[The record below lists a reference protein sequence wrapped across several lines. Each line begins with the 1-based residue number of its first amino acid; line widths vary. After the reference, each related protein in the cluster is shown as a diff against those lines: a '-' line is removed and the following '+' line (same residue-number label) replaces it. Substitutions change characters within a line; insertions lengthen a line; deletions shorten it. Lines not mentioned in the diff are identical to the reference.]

1 MSEQQVLVVATKKGF
16 YHGIR
21 DVGTQFLVPPSLVTG
36 KKTWFKPVDKN
47 YVVSEQ
53 HNLEQ
58 QNSDPNNPYSRMNK
72 EALSQAAAAKGVQLT
87 GAETKAQIIELLT
100 AE

>member
-1 MSEQQVLVVATKKGF
+1 MSDQVLVVAIKKGF

-21 DVGTQFLVPPSLVTG
+21 DVGTKFFVPSDLLTG
-36 KKTWFKPVDKN
+36 KKTWFKPVNEN
-47 YVVSEQ
+47 YVFS
-53 HNLEQ
+53 EQ
-58 QNSDPNNPYSRMNK
+58 QNADPNNPYTRMNK
-72 EALSQAAAAKGVQLT
+72 DALTQAAVEKGIQLS

>member
-1 MSEQQVLVVATKKGF
+1 MSNQVEVVAIKKGF

-21 DVGTQFLVPPSLVTG
+21 DVGTKFFVPSDLLTG
-36 KKTWFKPVDKN
+36 KKTWFKPVNEN
-47 YVVSEQ
+47 YVFS
-53 HNLEQ
+53 EQ
-58 QNSDPNNPYSRMNK
+58 QNADPNNPYTRMNK
-72 EALSQAAAAKGVQLT
+72 DALTQAAVEKGIQLT

>member
-1 MSEQQVLVVATKKGF
+1 MSNQVEVVAIKKGF

-21 DVGTQFLVPPSLVTG
+21 DVGTKFFVPSDLLTG
-36 KKTWFKPVDKN
+36 KKTWFKPVNEN
-47 YVVSEQ
+47 YVIS
-53 HNLEQ
+53 EQ
-58 QNSDPNNPYSRMNK
+58 QNADPNNPYTRMNK
-72 EALSQAAAAKGVQLT
+72 DALTQAAVEKGIQLS

>member
-1 MSEQQVLVVATKKGF
+1 MSNQVEVVAIKKGF

-21 DVGTQFLVPPSLVTG
+21 DVGTQFHVPPSLITS
-36 KKTWFKPVDKN
+36 KKTWFKPVDEK
-47 YVVSEQ
+47 YAVSD
-53 HNLEQ
+53 Q
-58 QNSDPNNPYSRMNK
+58 QNTDPNNPYTRMNK
-72 EALSQAAAAKGVQLT
+72 EALSQAAAERGIQLT

>member
-1 MSEQQVLVVATKKGF
+1 MSNQVEVVAIKKGF

-21 DVGTQFLVPPSLVTG
+21 DVGTKFFVPSDLLTG
-36 KKTWFKPVDKN
+36 KKTWFKPVNEN
-47 YVVSEQ
+47 YVFS
-53 HNLEQ
+53 EQ
-58 QNSDPNNPYSRMNK
+58 QNADPNNPYTRMNK
-72 EALSQAAAAKGVQLT
+72 DALTQAAVEQGIQLT

>member
-1 MSEQQVLVVATKKGF
+1 MSNQVEVVAIKKGF

-21 DVGTQFLVPPSLVTG
+21 DVGTKFFVPSDLLKG
-36 KKTWFKPVDKN
+36 KKTWFKPVNEN
-47 YVVSEQ
+47 YVISEQ
-53 HNLEQ
+53 QNLEQ
-58 QNSDPNNPYSRMNK
+58 QNSDPSNPYSRMNK
-72 EALSQAAAAKGVQLT
+72 EALSQAAAAKGIQLT

>member
-1 MSEQQVLVVATKKGF
+1 MLKLLRLKGF

-21 DVGTQFLVPPSLVTG
+21 DVGTKFLCLPICSQV
-36 KKTWFKPVDKN
+36 KTWFKPVNEN
-47 YVVSEQ
+47 YVFS
-53 HNLEQ
+53 EQ
-58 QNSDPNNPYSRMNK
+58 QNADPNNPYTRMNK
-72 EALSQAAAAKGVQLT
+72 DALTQAAVEKGIQLS

>member
-1 MSEQQVLVVATKKGF
+1 MSNQVEVVAIKKGF

-21 DVGTQFLVPPSLVTG
+21 DVGTKFFVPSDLLTG
-36 KKTWFKPVDKN
+36 KKTWFKPVNEN
-47 YVVSEQ
+47 YVIS
-53 HNLEQ
+53 EQ
-58 QNSDPNNPYSRMNK
+58 QNADPNNPYTRMNK
-72 EALSQAAAAKGVQLT
+72 DALTQAAVEQGIQLS